1 MEWLNYHH
9 LYYFWVVA
17 RTGSVAAAS
26 LELRLTHPT
35 VSAQIHQLEGIIG
48 ERLFRRAGRGLVLT
62 DVGQTAFRYAN
73 DIFGLGRE
81 FMDVVKRRSTPQSM
95 RLAVGV
101 IDSLP
106 KSVVQRLLE
115 PALRMETPPYLIC
128 REDRSLQQF
137 LNDLSLH
144 ALDLVLSDEPAGSGA
159 PSKLFNHLLGEC
171 STTIVGSA
179 SVAGALRRQF
189 PKSLDGAPFL
199 MPGVNAAL
207 RRGLEQWFDT
217 VGIRPRVVAEI
228 DDGALCKV
236 LAASGHGVYACPSV
250 MEGDARR
257 RYGLRTAGTIPSLKN
272 RFYAIS
278 VERRLLHPGAVAI
291 CDGARSEYFSAVT

>member
-26 LELRLTHPT
+26 RELRLTHPT

-48 ERLFRRAGRGLVLT
+48 EQLFRRAGRGLALT
-62 DVGQTAFRYAN
+62 DVGQVAFRYAN

-81 FMDVVKRRSTPQSM
+81 FMDVVKRRSTPTSM

-101 IDSLP
+101 TDFLP
-106 KSVVQRLLE
+106 KSIVERLLE
-115 PALRMETPPYLIC
+115 PALRLETPPYLIC
-128 REDRSLQQF
+128 REDRSLQEF
-137 LNDLSLH
+137 LKELSVH
-144 ALDLVLSDEPAGSGA
+144 ALDLVLSDEPAGTGA
-159 PSKLFNHLLGEC
+159 PAKLFNHLLGEC
-171 STTIVGSA
+171 GTTIVGSTSVSA
-179 SVAGALRRQF
+179 SLRRHF

-199 MPGVNAAL
+199 MPGVNAAI

-217 VGIRPRVVAEI
+217 QAIRPRVVAEI
-228 DDGALCKV
+228 DDGALSKV
-236 LAASGHGVYACPSV
+236 LAANGHGVYACPSV
-250 MEGDARR
+250 MEGDARQ
-257 RYGLRTAGTIPSLKN
+257 RYGLRAVGTIPSLKN

-278 VERRLLHPGAVAI
+278 VEQRLRHPGAVAI
-291 CDGARSEYFSAVT
+291 CEGARSEYFA